1 MAFLKEKYNKE
12 VVSKM
17 MEMFGYKNKMAVPK
31 ITSVVVNVG
40 FGKQITDKTKEERE
54 KIQNHILEILTAI
67 TGQKPS
73 LRKARKSIAGFKLRE
88 GLPIGAVVTLRRQRM
103 NDFLERLIS
112 LSLPRARDFK
122 GIDKKSI
129 DNSGNLTI
137 GFKDVSSFPEVKF
150 EKEKEA
156 FSLEATIK
164 TTAKNKDEGIQLF
177 KLLGFPMKM

>member
-1 MAFLKEKYNKE
+1 
-12 VVSKM
+12 
-17 MEMFGYKNKMAVPK
+17 
-31 ITSVVVNVG
+31 
-40 FGKQITDKTKEERE
+40 
-54 KIQNHILEILTAI
+54 
-67 TGQKPS
+67 
-73 LRKARKSIAGFKLRE
+73 
-88 GLPIGAVVTLRRQRM
+88 M

-150 EKEKEA
+150 EKEKET
-156 FSLEATIK
+156 FSLETTIK

-177 KLLGFPMKM
+177 KLLGFPMKT